1 MKTFRKMCRE
11 YILLDNSNNL
21 WLLKTRLLNK
31 IQKLMAGYTTD
42 TDVIACAKKISG
54 DHLNFISAPR
64 DSDGIGKCLWYLCV
78 LLISDPDAADG
89 FVCRLTFRQSLTLD
103 SIQSASQLAQLRQR
117 VEEEKWRRGEQSA
130 YLYLS
135 NSFLP
140 LISSLS
146 GPCLLLGAGC
156 VLCQQSLMANFS
168 SFLQIICLRQTFIC
182 WPQNRWAALASGWPT
197 AGCQVE
203 LVNCPLIQTT
213 SR

>member
-1 MKTFRKMCRE
+1 
-11 YILLDNSNNL
+11 
-21 WLLKTRLLNK
+21 
-31 IQKLMAGYTTD
+31 MAGYTTD
-42 TDVIACAKKISG
+42 TGVIACAKKISG
-54 DHLNFISAPR
+54 DHLKFISAPR

-103 SIQSASQLAQLRQR
+103 SIQSTSQLAQSRQR
-117 VEEEKWRRGEQSA
+117 VEEEKWRWGEQSA

-146 GPCLLLGAGC
+146 GPCLLLGAWC

-168 SFLQIICLRQTFIC
+168 KFSPNHLSSPNFYLLTTESLSSSGPQLAARWNWSIVLSFK
-182 WPQNRWAALASGWPT
+182 
-197 AGCQVE
+197 
-203 LVNCPLIQTT
+203 
-213 SR
+213 